1 MRGMAKLTCW
11 HGGSVYVR
19 PSQVAMVA
27 PQREGTRITL
37 KSDSYAIVSETAEE
51 VDVLLASAL
60 SEDAQVSAKVM
71 LSDSLISQIADEVG
85 KVSA

>member
-1 MRGMAKLTCW
+1 
-11 HGGSVYVR
+11 
-19 PSQVAMVA
+19 MVA
-27 PQREGTRITL
+27 PQREGTRISL

-60 SEDAQVSAKVM
+60 SEDAQLSAKVM
-71 LSDSLISQIADEVG
+71 LSDSLVRQIADEVG